1 MNVIIH
7 HHSVSFSTSANILTS
22 FLSCMNVPHGPM
34 GFSQKLLD
42 ITDGLNPNNSN
53 NPPPD
58 PRGTSSLPMVP
69 KHCLYTGVSVE
80 TVKLNFHLELH
91 ATLVHNLN
99 SGLGLELQVLCKQ
112 VSRKSLDRYQTAEN
126 FPAGRSICV
135 ILRGLFMSLLENTQ
149 LSQTAAFNSLT
160 HIGVFF
166 LDVLQDNIF
175 AYPSH
180 SKHIKINISLPYR
193 LGENCIITEWIFVK

>member
-34 GFSQKLLD
+34 GFSWKLLD
-42 ITDGLNPNNSN
+42 TTDGLNPNNSN
-53 NPPPD
+53 NPPSD

-69 KHCLYTGVSVE
+69 KHCLYTGVSVK

-99 SGLGLELQVLCKQ
+99 SGIRLELQVLCKKFH
-112 VSRKSLDRYQTAEN
+112 VKALTDTRPLRT
-126 FPAGRSICV
+126 FPRVG
-135 ILRGLFMSLLENTQ
+135 
-149 LSQTAAFNSLT
+149 
-160 HIGVFF
+160 
-166 LDVLQDNIF
+166 
-175 AYPSH
+175 AYTSY
-180 SKHIKINISLPYR
+180 SGASS
-193 LGENCIITEWIFVK
+193 